1 MPTVEKTNYH
11 TKLVSTVKNKM
22 DPRHELR
29 VKIIQQLFALSFL
42 KSKDQLVD
50 TKTKQIIA
58 NIPKINS
65 LIKQH
70 APKYPLDKIA
80 KVDLAILQL
89 GVFEMMIEKKQPA
102 KVIIDEAVE
111 LAKELGS
118 DKAFGFV
125 NAVLGKIY
133 EQ

>member
-1 MPTVEKTNYH
+1 
-11 TKLVSTVKNKM
+11 M
-22 DPRHELR
+22 DTRHELR
-29 VKIIQQLFALSFL
+29 IKIVQQLFALSFI
-42 KSKDQLVD
+42 
-50 TKTKQIIA
+50 KTKNQPVDIKTKRIIK
-58 NIPKINS
+58 NINKLNK
-65 LIKQH
+65 LIKKY

-89 GVFEMMIEKKQPA
+89 AIFELLVEKKQPA
-102 KVIIDEAVE
+102 KVIINEAVE

-133 EQ
+133 QQSIA